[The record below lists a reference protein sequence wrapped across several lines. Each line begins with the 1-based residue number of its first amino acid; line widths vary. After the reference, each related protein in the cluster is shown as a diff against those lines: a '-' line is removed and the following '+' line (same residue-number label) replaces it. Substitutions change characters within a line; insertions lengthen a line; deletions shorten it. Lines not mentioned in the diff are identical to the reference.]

1 MAAERELDVKY
12 INGLTGYMKTQN
24 RGRFPDWTRT
34 PANAYN

>member
-12 INGLTGYMKTQN
+12 INGLTGYM
-24 RGRFPDWTRT
+24 FPDWTRT